1 MRASNFY
8 IATLKEAPAEAD
20 VASQKLMLR
29 SGMIK
34 KVSSGIYSW
43 LPLGLITLRK
53 TEQVVREEMNRA
65 GALECYLPHV
75 IPAELWQET
84 GRWDK
89 FGPQLLKIRD
99 RHERDFLFG
108 PTHEEPITDV
118 IRKDVRSYRQLPVN
132 LYQIQVKFRDE
143 IRPRFGVMRA
153 REFIMKDGY
162 SFHADDAS
170 LDETYQ
176 AMHAAYTRIFER
188 CGLRFAPVEADTGAM
203 GGDVSHEFMVFA
215 ESGESE
221 VLHCGCGFAATAEQ
235 APVLARADAAVAADP
250 AAVPAMRQVATPGV
264 HSVEDVARFLETTAD
279 RLVKTLLY
287 DVGAEAPRTVAVL
300 VPGDRELNE
309 SKLGRALGGE
319 PIAMSSADTIARV
332 TGGPVGF
339 SGPVGLARVQILADT
354 TLRGAGGRVVG
365 ANAADAHHV
374 DATEGRDYKVSKW
387 ADLVQ
392 ARAGDACPRCGEPLA
407 SYRGIEVG
415 QIFKL
420 GKKYTDSMDASV
432 LDEGGK
438 RVRMTMGCYG
448 IGVTRTVAAAIEQ
461 NHDDAGIIWPRSLAP
476 FEVLVVPVNWAH
488 DETREAAT
496 RLYDELMRAGV
507 DTLLDDRR
515 ERAGFK
521 FKDADLIGIPVRVTI
536 GEKGLAE
543 GKVEIRARRGGEGV
557 SVPVAEAAAVARR
570 LLESV

>member
-1 MRASNFY
+1 MRWSQALINTYKEVPADAQIASH
-8 IATLKEAPAEAD
+8 
-20 VASQKLMLR
+20 QLMLR
-29 SGMIK
+29 AGLIK
-34 KVSSGIYSW
+34 KLAAGVYIL
-43 LPLGLITLRK
+43 LPLGVR
-53 TEQVVREEMNRA
+53 VVNKVIAIVRDELNRA
-65 GALECYLPHV
+65 GAQEILMPVLC
-75 IPAELWQET
+75 PAELWQET
-84 GRWDK
+84 GRW
-89 FGPQLLKIRD
+89 FTMGPELMRITD
-99 RHERDFLFG
+99 RHGNAFVLG
-108 PTHEEPITDV
+108 PTHEEVITDLA
-118 IRKDVRSYRQLPVN
+118 RREMKSYRQLPMN
-132 LYQIQVKFRDE
+132 LYQVQVKFRDE
-143 IRPRFGVMRA
+143 VRPRFGVMRA

>member
-1 MRASNFY
+1 MRWSQALINTYKEVPADAQIASH
-8 IATLKEAPAEAD
+8 
-20 VASQKLMLR
+20 QLMLR
-29 SGMIK
+29 AGLIK
-34 KVSSGIYSW
+34 KLAAGVYIL
-43 LPLGLITLRK
+43 LPLGVR
-53 TEQVVREEMNRA
+53 VVNKVIAIVRDELNRT
-65 GALECYLPHV
+65 GAQEILMPVLC
-75 IPAELWQET
+75 PAELWQET
-84 GRWDK
+84 GRWNTM
-89 FGPQLLKIRD
+89 GPELMRITD
-99 RHERDFLFG
+99 RHGNAFVLG
-108 PTHEEPITDV
+108 PTHEEVITDV
-118 IRKDVRSYRQLPVN
+118 ARREMKSYRQLPMN
-132 LYQIQVKFRDE
+132 LYQVQVKFRDE
-143 IRPRFGVMRA
+143 MRPRFGVMRA

-203 GGDVSHEFMVFA
+203 GGDTSHEFMVFA

-221 VLHCGCGFAATAEQ
+221 VLHCECGFAATAEQ
-235 APVLARADAAVAADP
+235 APVLARTDAALAAGG
-250 AAVPAMRQVATPGV
+250 AAVLPMEKVATPGA
-264 HSVEDVARFLETTAD
+264 HTVEQVAEFLKTTPAQ
-279 RLVKTLLY
+279 LVKTLLY
-287 DVGAEAPRTVAVL
+287 DVGAETKRTVAVL
-300 VPGDRELNE
+300 IPGDRDVNE

-319 PIAMSSADTIARV
+319 PLAMSSPDTIARV
-332 TGGPVGF
+332 TGGPLGF
-339 SGPVGLARVQILADT
+339 SGPVGLTRVQILADN
-354 TLRGAGGRVVG
+354 TLRDAGGRIIG
-365 ANAADAHHV
+365 ANEGDAHFV
-374 DATEGRDYKVSKW
+374 NAAEGRDYKVSKW

-392 ARAGDACPRCGEPLA
+392 ARAGDACPSCGKPLA

-432 LDEGGK
+432 LDEAGA

-476 FEVLVVPVNWAH
+476 FEVLIVPVNWAH
-488 DETREAAT
+488 DETRAVAT
-496 RLYDELMRAGV
+496 RLYEELKLAGV

-543 GKVEIRARRGGEGV
+543 GMLEVRTRRGGESV
-557 SVPVAEAAAVARR
+557 SVPVADGAATARR
-570 LLESV
+570 LLESA